1 LKTLNEA
8 LLKLRGVT
16 QIFQV
21 GTLLSK
27 IRIYAVRD
35 VNLEIGSSPVI
46 FTLVGES
53 GSGKTTLANILLR
66 IIAPT
71 EGSVYF
77 LGKDIRHYKRSEFIR
92 LVQPVFQNPY
102 ETFNPLKKVETY
114 FHLVMR
120 KLHIAEDNGC
130 TTENAI
136 DRALNSVALS
146 WEEVRGK
153 YLHEFSGGQLQRL
166 SIARALMINPMLLV
180 ADEPVSMLDASLR
193 IFVLNLFRKLK
204 EERQLYVI
212 YITHDLA
219 TAYYI
224 SDYMAVM
231 LRGSVVETGPAEK
244 VLLNPLHPYT
254 LLLKESVPDP
264 YKEAKETVIQTGK
277 EQVLEIEEYVK
288 EGCKFALRCPHA
300 KDICKEKMPP
310 DVSIDGVVVKCWLY
324 EKSFERGGTK
334 LKNNA

>member
-1 LKTLNEA
+1 MSEP
-8 LLKLRGVT
+8 LLKLDGVT

-27 IRIYAVRD
+27 VKIYAVRD
-35 VNLEIGSSPVI
+35 VNLEVGGNPVI

-66 IIAPT
+66 VIVPT

-77 LGKDIRHYKRSEFIR
+77 LGKNIRHYRKPEFIR

-114 FHLVMR
+114 FHLAIR
-120 KLHIAEDNGC
+120 KLQIARDNGC
-130 TTENAI
+130 TAESII
-136 DRALNSVALS
+136 DKALNSVALS

-166 SIARALMINPMLLV
+166 SIARALMVNPVLLV

-193 IFVLNLFRKLK
+193 IFVLNLLRKLK

-224 SDYMAVM
+224 SDYIAVM

-244 VLLNPLHPYT
+244 VLLDPLHPYT
-254 LLLKESVPDP
+254 VLLRESVPNP
-264 YKEAKETVIQTGK
+264 YEEAKEAVSWAGG
-277 EQVLEIEEYVK
+277 EQVLEIEEYIE
-288 EGCKFALRCPHA
+288 EGCKFALRCAHA
-300 KDICKEKMPP
+300 KAICKQKMPP
-310 DVSIDGVVVKCWLY
+310 DIPVDGVVVKCWLY
-324 EKSFERGGTK
+324 ERTLGKGV
-334 LKNNA
+334 